1 MHFKLKGKEHIK
13 TMSTFED
20 KTNNTKSILV
30 SWRVATPLQWKK
42 DYPEIGEAIKY
53 ITENN
58 TSLNIGGKIP
68 VVPVKYNIH
77 MYTDGIGLEGYAI
90 AISTHSTNLKYL
102 NLPKGTDKVKYIIIS
117 NTDFSRADA
126 LCCKSRIVDRM
137 EMYFSATDI
146 IQQIG
151 TDIETK
157 CISPVLPQNFRENCK
172 YSTLFQGSAE
182 TRNGVNVYLVC
193 EDLCLTF
200 LEYIKA
206 ASKYSYGSVDSRI
219 RAKVI
224 QALTR
229 VCNACNIYDE
239 CSKLKIAIMDIL
251 SMTEYMDYP
260 LYKLV
265 IINNILDELK
275 ALMCNTITYNET
287 LKYYSDY
294 FNILKE
300 LNGRAIKEANLNF
313 QKEVIYKKITNAD
326 GIKTE
331 GLKLAL
337 GTLAEQQKKLA
348 ILTQDASIEAHVFTH
363 VLDEEKKP
371 YIKIKSE
378 DCTTEGNIILKLE
391 NVEGIN
397 YDITESEIGFILKND
412 INGYGNIIFY
422 QMDHSI
428 WNRQEYPV
436 IAATLRNVN
445 NDFCMV
451 YTDVLIESN
460 MMKPSKQ
467 LKDKLYKYFT
477 EELFKYLHDNYN
489 IEYCLPKQISGS
501 IRMPDNKIEV
511 TLVKDYFRTVYVK

>member
-1 MHFKLKGKEHIK
+1 MP
-13 TMSTFED
+13 TFEA
-20 KTNNTKSILV
+20 KTNNTKSILI
-30 SWRVATPLQWKK
+30 SWKVATPLQWKK

-58 TSLNIGGKIP
+58 PNLNIGGKIP
-68 VVPVKYNIH
+68 VVPVKYDIH
-77 MYTDGIGLEGYAI
+77 MVTDGIGLDGYAI
-90 AISTHSTNLKYL
+90 AISTYSTNLKYL
-102 NLPKGTDKVKYIIIS
+102 NLPKGNNKVKYIIAS
-117 NTDFSRADA
+117 NTDFNIGDA

-157 CISPVLPQNFRENCK
+157 CLSTILPKDFRENCK
-172 YSTLFQGSAE
+172 YATLFQGLAE

-193 EDLCLTF
+193 EGLCLTF

-206 ASKYSYGSVDSRI
+206 ASKYSHGSTNSRI

-229 VCNACNIYDE
+229 ACNACNIYDE
-239 CSKLKIAIMDIL
+239 GSKLKIVIMDIL
-251 SMTEYMDYP
+251 DITEYIDYP

-265 IINNILDELK
+265 IINNILDK
-275 ALMCNTITYNET
+275 IKTLMCNNITYNET
-287 LKYYSDY
+287 LKSYSEY

-313 QKEVIYKKITNAD
+313 QKEAIYKKVTNTN
-326 GIKTE
+326 GIKTD

-337 GTLAEQQKKLA
+337 GTLVEQQKKLA
-348 ILTQDASIEAHVFTH
+348 ILTQDASIEACVFTH
-363 VLDEEKKP
+363 VLDKEKKP

-378 DCTTEGNIILKLE
+378 DHTTEGNIILKLE

-397 YDITESEIGFILKND
+397 YDITESEIGFLLKND

-436 IAATLRNVN
+436 IAAILRNVN

-451 YTDVLIESN
+451 YTDILIELN

-477 EELFKYLHDNYN
+477 EELFKYLHDDYN
-489 IEYCLPKQISGS
+489 IAYCIPNQISNS
-501 IRMPDNKIEV
+501 IRMPDNKIGV
-511 TLVKDYFRTVYVK
+511 TLVKDYFKTVYAK